1 MDEKRI
7 KKLLSLSTRGHHLA
21 TTLSRIDHALFIEA
35 KQNLYDPEDNDLDIN
50 MWSNSNGDQLKVIF
64 SKLNEINL
72 SEDASEI
79 MRILLLTNAYPPKR
93 NISEKEFLKFKSNW
107 LIKNSDLDLI
117 EEYIIK
123 NQILNKN
130 GFKGMKVTIVSSEI
144 NEKLALSSR
153 NVPYVSMVKASSC
166 SVRDL
171 YDNDVIIIDVSG
183 LEVLSSRFG
192 DKN

>member
-1 MDEKRI
+1 M
-7 KKLLSLSTRGHHLA
+7 
-21 TTLSRIDHALFIEA
+21 
-35 KQNLYDPEDNDLDIN
+35 
-50 MWSNSNGDQLKVIF
+50 MNSNKLSVVKIGGSTIDDWHKSIGQVNEIISMGNSLVIVHGGGKTVSDWG
-64 SKLNEINL
+64 SKLGIRPEFVKGLRKTDSKTLEVAIAIL
-72 SEDASEI
+72 SG
-79 MRILLLTNAYPPKR
+79 LV
-93 NISEKEFLKFKSNW
+93 
-107 LIKNSDLDLI
+107 NSKLVSF
-117 EEYIIK
+117 
-123 NQILNKN
+123 LNKN

-171 YDNDVIIIDVSG
+171 YDNDVIIIDISG